1 MNVRIFYENTDFRLK
16 GWRKTRDLIRKV
28 IMKAEKIS
36 GDLNF
41 IISDDET
48 IRGINIRFL
57 NHDYF
62 TDVITFDNSD
72 KNVVSGEIYISIDTV
87 KLNANN
93 YNVSLKSEVVRV
105 MIHGVLHLLGYNDSN
120 DIERAEM
127 RRLEEHWLEGLENNR
142 DGLSV

>member
-1 MNVRIFYENTDFRLK
+1 
-16 GWRKTRDLIRKV
+16 
-28 IMKAEKIS
+28 MKEEKIS

-93 YNVSLKSEVVRV
+93 YNVSLKNEVVRV

>member
-1 MNVRIFYENTDFRLK
+1 LNVRIFYENTDFRLK

-127 RRLEEHWLEGLENNR
+127 RRLEEHWLEGLENNS